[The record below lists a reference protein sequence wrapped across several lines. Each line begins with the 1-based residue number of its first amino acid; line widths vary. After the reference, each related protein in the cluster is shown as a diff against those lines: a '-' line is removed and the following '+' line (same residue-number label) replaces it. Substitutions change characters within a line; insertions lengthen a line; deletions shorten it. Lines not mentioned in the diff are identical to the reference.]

1 MAADLL
7 DRNATEDEASLRVRR
22 RTRVLRVFA
31 ARNRSGAWAY
41 LDEVGW
47 RKVSAP
53 TPAAAR
59 DLLSTLCR
67 ARLSGDEVT
76 VELSG
81 TGIVA
86 VETDGGEERATLLPG
101 PRLTGLTRE
110 RRRPA
115 PTPLRRD

>member
-7 DRNATEDEASLRVRR
+7 DRNATEGESLRLHR

-59 DLLSTLCR
+59 DLLSALCQ
-67 ARLSGDEVT
+67 ARLSGDAVT
-76 VELSG
+76 VALSG
-81 TGIVA
+81 TGVVA
-86 VETDGGEERATLLPG
+86 VADDGSNGRVSLLPA
-101 PRLTGLTRE
+101 PRFTGLTRQHH
-110 RRRPA
+110 RRP
-115 PTPLRRD
+115 TTLLRRA